1 MKIIYFFT
9 LLFPFF
15 GCSNPNSEKKEGATL
30 ATDTVQMEPIKKGI
44 VSRAVVSND
53 NTNSYC
59 IYLPT
64 SYDSTKK
71 YTTFIFFDA
80 HGSGYLP
87 IEKYK
92 SIAEKWGFIFVGS
105 NSSKNGMLVE
115 QTLSIG
121 NALIEELKN
130 KVAVDENNII
140 LCGFSGGAR
149 VAANIAK
156 VNNSIKG
163 IICNSAAPQSL
174 IKDKIVVGLAG
185 LGDMNYLEL
194 KKFNSHPQTNGS
206 VNELLVFNGAH
217 EWAPTDFMEDAM
229 LLATIHHPTI
239 VKTFSDTIMAKAL
252 SENIMRQADAMQA
265 ISCLVVS
272 SYLEIGIKYTREFK
286 EAEKLINRLDRLRNA
301 TCFNTDVAAWLNA
314 ETEENKLQQ
323 ELGNAVLSQDS
334 SWWKNN
340 ESHYFE
346 SPKAG
351 ADLFMR
357 QRLRWYVSLM
367 CYSYANQALKTNNTM
382 AAEKF
387 ITVYSIVDPTNC
399 EWAYMKSTLYLKVG
413 LKENAIALLEKAIK
427 LGFKDQSRLNN
438 DANFNSLKTN
448 SKFLELLEKTN

>member
-15 GCSNPNSEKKEGATL
+15 GCSNPNAEKKEGATL

-115 QTLSIG
+115 QTLNIG
-121 NALIEELKN
+121 NALIEELIN
-130 KVAVDENNII
+130 KVAVDENNIT

-156 VNNSIKG
+156 ANNSIKG
-163 IICNSAAPQSL
+163 IICNSAAPQSQ
-174 IKDKIVVGLAG
+174 IKDKIVIGLAG

-194 KKFNSHPQTNGS
+194 KKFNSHPQTNDF

-217 EWAPTDFMEDAM
+217 EWAPTDLMEDAM

-252 SENIMRQADAMQA
+252 SENIMRQADTMQE

-357 QRLRWYVSLM
+357 QRLRGYVSLM

-413 LKENAIALLEKAIK
+413 LKENAIALLEKAIE